1 LIIVVSNSQVAEEMY
16 RFGRNSH
23 VSYKYDR
30 IDEVQKQC
38 VSVLSASSELR
49 FGYRDVIGMK
59 GELSFVNGDL
69 ITEDGKFPIM
79 PFDDSNGSFSAILIC
94 RRIGVVVQ

>member
-1 LIIVVSNSQVAEEMY
+1 
-16 RFGRNSH
+16 
-23 VSYKYDR
+23 
-30 IDEVQKQC
+30 
-38 VSVLSASSELR
+38 
-49 FGYRDVIGMK
+49 MK